1 MKTHNIP
8 PFGLLLL
15 GACAAFA
22 QPRPDALNMELIAH
36 HPLDGR
42 PSYQPWPHRY
52 GDRWILFA
60 GHHAGEGINS
70 LNGELEG
77 HGTSVLD
84 VTDPANPVYLA
95 HIPAPPWEPE
105 GSISLGTGAQHNM
118 ICNAED
124 LPNGTPGRVYM
135 LRSLGN
141 IAHEVYDV
149 TNPAAPE
156 FIVTVVRT
164 GDSPPMEPGA
174 DFYDTKGTHKN
185 WWDCE
190 TGAAYLVS
198 SITGWKKWRN
208 LQIFDLSR
216 PEEPEHIRDFN
227 LVGTEPTSTVPNVEA
242 PGGYSGLHQIT
253 VQGERVYLA
262 YGMDSSG
269 VLQILDR
276 DRLLD
281 GDPNS
286 ADPMAPIPENLLYP
300 EIARV
305 DMPTYYGGHSVY
317 PMLDVPV
324 PGYEN
329 DGENSARDILAVVSE
344 VTANECQSAR
354 HAAFFLDMTDVENPV
369 NLSTYQVPEEPGDFC
384 NRGGRFGP
392 HASNDSL
399 LGPYHKQIMFF
410 SYFNAGVR
418 AVDIRN
424 PFSPIEVGHY
434 IPAVTDNTDQRCVE
448 VNGQPRCKIAIQ
460 TNNVNYDERGYI
472 YALDRANTGLH
483 ILRLTGSAAA
493 IVDAEATR

>member
-1 MKTHNIP
+1 MKNTT
-8 PFGLLLL
+8 L
-15 GACAAFA
+15 AFITFVLATPAWISA
-22 QPRPDALNMELIAH
+22 QTVPESMNMELVAH

-42 PSYQPWPHRY
+42 PSYQPMPHRY
-52 GDRWILFA
+52 GDRWILFT

-70 LNGELEG
+70 LNGEVEG

-84 VTDPANPVYLA
+84 VSDPANPVYLA

-105 GSISLGTGAQHNM
+105 GSLSLGTGAQHNM
-118 ICNAED
+118 VCNSED
-124 LPNGTPGRVYM
+124 LPNGTPGRVFM

-141 IAHEVYDV
+141 ISHEVYDV
-149 TNPAAPE
+149 TDPSAPK
-156 FIVTVVRT
+156 FLVTVVRT

-208 LQIFDLSR
+208 LQIFDLTN
-216 PEEPEHIRDFN
+216 PEAPVHIRDFN
-227 LVGTEPTSTVPNVEA
+227 LVGTEPTSTIPAVEA

-253 VQGERVYLA
+253 VQGDRVYLA

-269 VLQILDR
+269 VVQILDR
-276 DRLLD
+276 DKLLH
-281 GDPNS
+281 GNPES
-286 ADPMAPIPENLLYP
+286 ANPMAPIPENLLYP
-300 EIARV
+300 QIARV
-305 DMPTYYGGHSVY
+305 DMPTYWGGHTVY
-317 PMLDVPV
+317 PILGLPIAD
-324 PGYEN
+324 YA
-329 DGENSARDILAVVSE
+329 DDRDNSERDILAVVSE
-344 VTANECQSAR
+344 VTASECQSAR
-354 HAAFFLDMTDVENPV
+354 HATFFLDMTDVAHPV
-369 NLSTYQVPEEPGDFC
+369 GISTFQVPETPGDFC

-399 LGPYHKQIMFF
+399 LGPYHGNILFL

-418 AVDIRN
+418 AVDIRD
-424 PFSPIEVGHY
+424 PFHPVEVGHY
-434 IPAVTDNTDQRCVE
+434 IPAITENTDQRCRQI
-448 VNGQPRCKIAIQ
+448 NGERRCKTAIQ

-483 ILRLTGSAAA
+483 ILRLTGPASR
-493 IVDAEATR
+493 IVDAEANR